1 MLHLIINLI
10 HQRIPIRQLLAT
22 LLKVRTFRN
31 VLKEHRMDVERVVR
45 TGEGDDALQV
55 AVLTALLDRVVE
67 GYGGL
72 GLPVFDVAF
81 LAP

>member
-1 MLHLIINLI
+1 
-10 HQRIPIRQLLAT
+10 
-22 LLKVRTFRN
+22 
-31 VLKEHRMDVERVVR
+31 MDVERVVR